1 MAEYTIT
8 AANVDPLG
16 EQGNA
21 FVAGEAINAGEWF
34 YLDPAQSNKAFKAKA
49 DTQTHASQ
57 PYFAISSAA
66 KAGQIIHGL
75 KAGEVEVDAGKFAG
89 VGRLLAVSKTTA
101 GRMMDVA
108 DLVATNWITLVGYST
123 ATNKMQID
131 PIVTAK
137 QYT

>member
-1 MAEYTIT
+1 MAEYAIT
-8 AANVDPLG
+8 ASAVDPLG

-34 YLDPAQSNKAFKAKA
+34 YLDADGKAFKSKA
-49 DTQTHASQ
+49 DTQAHAGA
-57 PYFAISSAA
+57 PYFAISTAA
-66 KAGQIIHGL
+66 KAGQILHGL
-75 KAGEVEVDAGKFAG
+75 KSGEVEVDAGKFAG
-89 VGRLLAVSKTTA
+89 VGRLLAISKTTA

-108 DLVATNWITLVGYST
+108 DLVATNWITIVGYST
-123 ATNKMQID
+123 ATNKMQVD